1 MVKQRI
7 KCWTSNKKMLTGD
20 AKECWL
26 YTNFIEKL
34 VFSFFYLS
42 FHWSPLILRGT
53 RAGLFVCSSIGI
65 YQQPSVRFFGNFAW
79 SCTFRKEKNWHSW
92 IFYENSRLPRRG
104 SNRGGSYVT
113 LSMPGLTR
121 KIADQYSWNKVI
133 SVFRLSVK

>member
-104 SNRGGSYVT
+104 SNGVKN
-113 LSMPGLTR
+113 LSKWPKTAEKL
-121 KIADQYSWNKVI
+121 N
-133 SVFRLSVK
+133 FLSHNIWSID